1 MFSVGISRLTDIL
14 IISREEISLP
24 TTIIMSL
31 FWLQK
36 LLFWWIVKLGKIKG
50 NVCEKWL
57 LIKYYKDSI
66 WVCAFIS
73 TEKSTFTTKILFIPF
88 YERMW
93 WFRFSSKLLPRF
105 WDHFEILDYDI
116 RLNVEELL
124 LKLNSSVC
132 CYMTSSSVW
141 FDRLKLWLIDQ
152 VGK

>member
-36 LLFWWIVKLGKIKG
+36 LLFWWIMKLGKIKG

-73 TEKSTFTTKILFIPF
+73 TEKSTFTINEDSFHPFLWKNVMIQIFIQ
-88 YERMW
+88 
-93 WFRFSSKLLPRF
+93 
-105 WDHFEILDYDI
+105 I
-116 RLNVEELL
+116 
-124 LKLNSSVC
+124 
-132 CYMTSSSVW
+132 TT
-141 FDRLKLWLIDQ
+141 
-152 VGK
+152 